1 MHIIREVPFA
11 TLQTAFRYIS
21 QKSTKFLP
29 INKVGYSRLGVIDLD
44 IAVVDDEKVIREHIS
59 EMIENQKP
67 DCHVA
72 CFSSGEEFLNA
83 AKAFDIVFLD
93 IQMDGM
99 NGIEAAKETREMNA
113 DTVLMK
119 QL

>member
-1 MHIIREVPFA
+1 ME
-11 TLQTAFRYIS
+11 
-21 QKSTKFLP
+21 
-29 INKVGYSRLGVIDLD
+29 VIDLD

-83 AKAFDIVFLD
+83 AKVVEIVFLD
-93 IQMDGM
+93 IQKDGM
-99 NGIEAAKETREMNA
+99 NWIEAAKETRENKA
-113 DTVLMK
+113 DNVLILLNSIK
-119 QL
+119 EYGFEILYL